1 MYATNF
7 SSCLWHSFTSFELF
21 RDQSADNLNDEA
33 MSLLW
38 AAMGRQ
44 ICDDGKLQ
52 QIVQKVHNV
61 DPKLVVLPEE
71 ITKLEDRVSS

>member
-1 MYATNF
+1 
-7 SSCLWHSFTSFELF
+7 
-21 RDQSADNLNDEA
+21 

-38 AAMGRQ
+38 MAMGRQ
-44 ICDDGKLQ
+44 VCDDGKLQ
-52 QIVQKVHNV
+52 QIVQKVHDV